1 MGGVKQAWDALLP
14 AFNLFPEEP
23 TISYNLSCYACL
35 MKELET
41 ARLWLK
47 RATTAGGKDHIKQMA
62 LQDPDLEA
70 LWPEI
75 RKL

>member
-1 MGGVKQAWDALLP
+1 
-14 AFNLFPEEP
+14 
-23 TISYNLSCYACL
+23 

-47 RATTAGGKDHIKQMA
+47 RATTAGKAHIKQMA

-75 RKL
+75 KKF